1 MHMHGGVAMTHVHGV
16 AMTHMHGGVAMKH
29 MHGVAMTHVHG
40 GVAMKHMH
48 GVAMRHMHGVAMTHV
63 HGVADHADLSAGQTV
78 LAHGASPTGDR
89 KRFQAVV
96 LGFCRDDP
104 KIHVKFTA
112 TAEGNTLDL
121 LLPQVSE

>member
-1 MHMHGGVAMTHVHGV
+1 MHGGVAMTHVHGI
-16 AMTHMHGGVAMKH
+16 AMKH
-29 MHGVAMTHVHG
+29 MHGVAM
-40 GVAMKHMH
+40 KHMQ
-48 GVAMRHMHGVAMTHV
+48 
-63 HGVADHADLSAGQTV
+63 GVADHADLSAGQTV